1 VVFFKQNLIETRG
14 LMSSEKISSEIY
26 KRFNRKLS
34 SGLIRRYRRK
44 FGRSF
49 NLTLITL
56 NKLDLLIIIT
66 FLILAGYVYRR
77 LRKSPYLTDYNKLL
91 RLEWCLKH
99 RNTDFSKFIFVD
111 ETTIRLW
118 DLPLYHW
125 RLRGSRPDDIPCT
138 SKFRDKVNICGGI
151 SFKGTTEFKVCHVI

>member
-1 VVFFKQNLIETRG
+1 
-14 LMSSEKISSEIY
+14 MSSEKISSEIY

-118 DLPLYHW
+118 NYLYIIGVFEDHAQMTFHVPRNLGIKSIYAEAF
-125 RLRGSRPDDIPCT
+125 RLKEQLNLKLVMS
-138 SKFRDKVNICGGI
+138 
-151 SFKGTTEFKVCHVI
+151 

>member
-1 VVFFKQNLIETRG
+1 
-14 LMSSEKISSEIY
+14 MSSEKISSEIY

-91 RLEWCLKH
+91 RLE
-99 RNTDFSKFIFVD
+99 
-111 ETTIRLW
+111 
-118 DLPLYHW
+118 
-125 RLRGSRPDDIPCT
+125 
-138 SKFRDKVNICGGI
+138 
-151 SFKGTTEFKVCHVI
+151 